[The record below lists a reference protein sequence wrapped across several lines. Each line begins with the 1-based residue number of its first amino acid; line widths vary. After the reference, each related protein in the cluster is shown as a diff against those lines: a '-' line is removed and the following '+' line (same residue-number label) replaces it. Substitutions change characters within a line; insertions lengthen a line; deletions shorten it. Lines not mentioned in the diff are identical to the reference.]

1 MSFARI
7 VIVAAVALSG
17 WRAFA
22 QATVA
27 PTNDLP
33 NLYQTVENYFKLP
46 AGRTWGS
53 TSAVDIDKDGRSI
66 WIAERCGE
74 NSCADPATGKM
85 SPLDPVLKFDA
96 SGKLVKSFGAGMIA
110 FAHGI
115 RVDRDGNIWVT
126 DANDNLPTPARGR
139 SRGETPPASSAP
151 ATLGHHV
158 IKVSPDR
165 KV

>member
-33 NLYQTVENYFKLP
+33 NLYQSVENYFKLP

-53 TSAVDIDKDGRSI
+53 TSAVEIDKDGRSV
-66 WIAERCGE
+66 WVAERCGE

-96 SGKLVKSFGAGMIA
+96 SGKLVTSFGAGMIA

-115 RVDRDGNIWVT
+115 YVDRDGNIWVT
-126 DANDNLPTPARGR
+126 DANDNRVRPARGR
-139 SRGETPPASSAP
+139 RPAHRRPPSRRSWSGIRWSSSAP
-151 ATLGHHV
+151 TE
-158 IKVSPDR
+158 R
-165 KV
+165 C

>member
-46 AGRTWGS
+46 AGRMWGS
-53 TSAVDIDKDGRSI
+53 TSAVEIDKDGRSV
-66 WIAERCGE
+66 WVAERCGE

-85 SPLDPVLKFDA
+85 SPLDPVLKFYA
-96 SGKLVKSFGAGMIA
+96 SGKLVQSFGAGIIT
-110 FAHGI
+110 FSNGI
-115 RVDRDGNIWVT
+115 YSGRGGHT
-126 DANDNLPTPARGR
+126 SGADAA
-139 SRGETPPASSAP
+139 
-151 ATLGHHV
+151 
-158 IKVSPDR
+158 
-165 KV
+165 

>member
-46 AGRTWGS
+46 AGRT
-53 TSAVDIDKDGRSI
+53 
-66 WIAERCGE
+66 
-74 NSCADPATGKM
+74 
-85 SPLDPVLKFDA
+85 
-96 SGKLVKSFGAGMIA
+96 
-110 FAHGI
+110 
-115 RVDRDGNIWVT
+115 
-126 DANDNLPTPARGR
+126 
-139 SRGETPPASSAP
+139 
-151 ATLGHHV
+151 
-158 IKVSPDR
+158 
-165 KV
+165 